1 MPPAI
6 NVEKRLMD
14 SRVWEVMVISQ
25 ERARLLVTKKW
36 RLILDRCRIRLLL
49 EAGRFL
55 AVAPVSKSSDAPS
68 RRT

>member
-1 MPPAI
+1 
-6 NVEKRLMD
+6 MD

-49 EAGRFL
+49 EAGRFQPL
-55 AVAPVSKSSDAPS
+55 PPVSKSSDAPS

>member
-1 MPPAI
+1 M
-6 NVEKRLMD
+6 N

-49 EAGRFL
+49 EAGRVP
-55 AVAPVSKSSDAPS
+55 AVAPGIEE
-68 RRT
+68 